1 MDFHILPQGK
11 LIISKIKTRLLNLKK
26 NLPSNIKEDEE
37 LWFFDESRFGTH
49 SKVGHGWFKT
59 GIRTPVKIKLGY
71 KNFYL
76 YSAANPKTGEEF
88 TLLLPNVNIDC
99 MNIFFKE
106 FAKTIKQRKVLIVMD
121 GAGWHKS
128 DKLRYPKN
136 IRIIIQPPYSPE
148 LNPIEKL
155 WQYIKDHTIKNRIYK
170 TLPELESKVCKF
182 VRTLNPDIIRSVC
195 NVSYIAL

>member
-1 MDFHILPQGK
+1 MI
-11 LIISKIKTRLLNLKK
+11 LKK
-26 NLPSNIKEDEE
+26 NLANEIKEDEE
-37 LWFFDESRFGTH
+37 VWFFDESRFGTH

-76 YSAANPKTGEEF
+76 YSAANPKTGKEF
-88 TLLLPNVNIDC
+88 TLLLPKVNIDC
-99 MNIFFKE
+99 MNIFLREFSKE
-106 FAKTIKQRKVLIVMD
+106 NKDKKIVIVMD

-128 DKLRYPKN
+128 DKLKYSKN

-155 WQYIKDHTIKNRIYK
+155 WQFVKDHTIKNRIYK
-170 TLPELESKVCKF
+170 TLPELEDAVCEF
-182 VRTLNPDIIRSVC
+182 VRTLNPEIIRSVC
-195 NVSYIAL
+195 GVSYV

>member
-1 MDFHILPQGK
+1 M
-11 LIISKIKTRLLNLKK
+11 
-26 NLPSNIKEDEE
+26 
-37 LWFFDESRFGTH
+37 DESRFGTH
-49 SKVGHGWFKT
+49 SKIGHGWFKT

-76 YSAANPKTGEEF
+76 YSAVSPKTGKEF

-99 MNIFFKE
+99 MNIFLAE
-106 FAKTIKQRKVLIVMD
+106 LSKVNQDKKIAIVMD

-128 DKLRYPKN
+128 AKLILSKN

-148 LNPIEKL
+148 LNPTEKL

-170 TLPELESKVCKF
+170 TLCELENVVCRF
-182 VRTLNPDIIRSVC
+182 VRTLTPETIRSVC
-195 NVSYIAL
+195 GVSYV

>member
-1 MDFHILPQGK
+1 MDFPISPQGK
-11 LIISKIKTRLLNLKK
+11 LITNKIKRNPRVLKK
-26 NLPSNIKEDEE
+26 NLHNEIKKDEE

-49 SKVGHGWFKT
+49 SKIGHGWFRT

-88 TLLLPNVNIDC
+88 TLLLPNVNINC
-99 MNIFFKE
+99 MNIFLNE
-106 FAKTIKQRKVLIVMD
+106 FAKTIGQRRVLIIMD

-128 DKLRYPKN
+128 DKLKYPKN

-155 WQYIKDHTIKNRIYK
+155 WQYIKDHTIKNRVYK
-170 TLPELESKVCKF
+170 TLPELENKVCKF
-182 VRTLNPDIIRSVC
+182 VRTLNSEIIKSVC
-195 NVSYIAL
+195 GVSYI